1 MTGVEGVMV
10 MYMEKDETGERVAR
24 LSARI
29 RKRVRRESFR
39 MAGVAFGAVALMAAA
54 DVAIITVT
62 MH

>member
-1 MTGVEGVMV
+1 MV